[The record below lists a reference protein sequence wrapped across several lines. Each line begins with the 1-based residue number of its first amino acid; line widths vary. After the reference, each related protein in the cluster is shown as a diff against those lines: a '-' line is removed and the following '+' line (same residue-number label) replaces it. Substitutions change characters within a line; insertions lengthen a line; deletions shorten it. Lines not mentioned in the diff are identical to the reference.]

1 MKLSRMR
8 AGEAAS
14 FLTSIALMAMGWAAR
29 ARDSSV
35 PGASTEKL
43 ESSGEGGRE
52 SGIKLCGVPMS
63 AAMERL
69 IGIPIDRDE
78 ELSAFLD
85 VDGVCP
91 RVFVLRRAAGGAT
104 RGLGIGDDRRGS
116 ESMMRISSSGRTP
129 PDLAVEAWERRS
141 AAGLGPF
148 GPGARPDRGGSG
160 CASRLNSEVSAQIAR
175 KVSGT
180 RNW

>member
-1 MKLSRMR
+1 MSSLRMKLSRMR

-14 FLTSIALMAMGWAAR
+14 FLTSIALMAMGWAVR

-43 ESSGEGGRE
+43 ERRGEGGRE

-78 ELSAFLD
+78 ELSAFLAT
-85 VDGVCP
+85 VGVCP
-91 RVFVLRRAAGGAT
+91 RVFAPRRATGGAT
-104 RGLGIGDDRRGS
+104 RGFGIGVDRRGS
-116 ESMMRISSSGRTP
+116 ESIMRISSSGRTP
-129 PDLAVEAWERRS
+129 PDLAVEDGRYGPRPGSARS
-141 AAGLGPF
+141 APVRDLTAE
-148 GPGARPDRGGSG
+148 GAAAPRG
-160 CASRLNSEVSAQIAR
+160 
-175 KVSGT
+175 
-180 RNW
+180 